1 MEFSIT
7 LAGVFAWVI
16 SFVVM
21 NSVFALSLWIYLPI
35 EKSPFADG
43 AADGIKKCML
53 FSLAMGVIAFGLMF
67 LSVLGALIMLVVFF
81 VGMRR
86 FFDCGILD
94 TFIIG
99 AIQFGVWVSISW
111 ILSKIG

>member
-67 LSVLGALIMLVVFF
+67 LHVLGALIMLVVFF

-94 TFIIG
+94 TFILG
-99 AIQFGVWVSISW
+99 AIQFGVWVSVSW